1 MKKMLTGGCACGNIR
16 YECSGKPIVQ
26 LMCHCRDC
34 QRSSG
39 TAFSAMMM
47 FASDRFRYLKGEP
60 VFHETVAESGRI
72 IRRGF
77 CNKCGSPISAHWPT
91 RPQSLIVTVSS
102 LDDPSKFDP
111 ALETWLSR
119 AAPWHPLHPSTAK
132 FSEGSH

>member
-1 MKKMLTGGCACGNIR
+1 M
-16 YECSGKPIVQ
+16 VQ
-26 LMCHCRDC
+26 LICHCRDY

-47 FASDRFRYLKGEP
+47 SASDRFRYLKGEP
-60 VFHETVAESGRI
+60 VFYETVAESGRV

-77 CNKCGSPISAHWPT
+77 CNKSGSPMSAQWPT

-102 LDDPSKFDP
+102 LDDPSRFDP

-119 AAPWHPLHPSTAK
+119 GAMASSGRAVRL
-132 FSEGSH
+132 